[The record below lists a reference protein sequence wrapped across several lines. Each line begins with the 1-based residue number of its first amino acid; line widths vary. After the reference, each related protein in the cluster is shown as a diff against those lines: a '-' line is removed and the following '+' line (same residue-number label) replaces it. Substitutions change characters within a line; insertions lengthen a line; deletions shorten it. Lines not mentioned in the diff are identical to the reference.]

1 MNGSTDHNVIE
12 SLSDSSSFLL
22 NSSNDSDTTDNKP
35 KLREWEKHRA
45 PWLEEMKLNQAKR
58 TSTGPEPKAKLT
70 PTEKT
75 TVSEVDGFM
84 KPIMEKETSP
94 IEKPKSISG
103 IRLKTPP
110 NESSSIIRNKTVV
123 PMPIRPQTI
132 HNISDGYLPKQAT
145 KGIKPPSPK
154 VETDGPVVAVEP
166 REESIMLKPQLDFEQ
181 RIAKLEE
188 LVQKQQKTFEAA
200 IDELRGK
207 LQIETELRMKFQVKL
222 ERLSESDAIQE
233 L

>member
-1 MNGSTDHNVIE
+1 MNGSTDHSVIE
-12 SLSDSSSFLL
+12 SLSDSSSILL

-75 TVSEVDGFM
+75 TVSEVDGIV
-84 KPIMEKETSP
+84 KPVIEKETSP

-110 NESSSIIRNKTVV
+110 NESSSIIRNKTTV
-123 PMPIRPQTI
+123 PMPTRPQTI
-132 HNISDGYLPKQAT
+132 HNISDGYLPKQV
-145 KGIKPPSPK
+145 IKVVKTPSPK
-154 VETDGPVVAVEP
+154 VESVAPVVAVEP
-166 REESIMLKPQLDFEQ
+166 KEESLPQPHLDLEQ
-181 RIAKLEE
+181 RIARLEE

-200 IDELRGK
+200 IEELRGK

-222 ERLSESDAIQE
+222 ERLSESDAIQQ